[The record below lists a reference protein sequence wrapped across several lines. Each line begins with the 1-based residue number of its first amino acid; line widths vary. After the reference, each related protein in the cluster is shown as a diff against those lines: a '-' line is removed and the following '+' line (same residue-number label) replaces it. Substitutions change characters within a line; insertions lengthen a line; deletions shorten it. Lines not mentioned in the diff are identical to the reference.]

1 MKVLVTTDGSERS
14 LHALPHAAAFARA
27 TGSQLTLLRVLDPLL
42 DVGDQFALHVD
53 EAVEKTTAA
62 WHRDLS
68 GALANA
74 GITGDAL
81 VVEKVH
87 GEDTWDS
94 IISAATGMSASIIAM
109 DTRGAGAVRH
119 ALLGSVAMG
128 LVGHAELPVMVTGPS
143 IHPPPSTTAGYR
155 ILATTD
161 GSPASLAVIRALGTI
176 IETGAVDITL
186 LRLCWPG
193 TASHGAPDCAA
204 QLRQFRESLPD
215 SQRVT
220 EEVREMALVNGAA
233 PAIVAVA
240 QELGASAIAMATHGH
255 SAAYHLFG
263 GSTALGVVT
272 QSPLPVILT
281 RSIKPA

>member
-1 MKVLVTTDGSERS
+1 MNVLVTTDGSERS

-27 TGSQLTLLRVLDPLL
+27 TGSRLTLLRVLDPLL
-42 DVGDQFALHVD
+42 DLGNQFALHVD
-53 EAVEKTTAA
+53 EAVDKTAA
-62 WHRDLS
+62 TWRGELAS
-68 GALANA
+68 ALTGA
-74 GITGDAL
+74 GITGDAIIARKL
-81 VVEKVH
+81 H
-87 GEDTWDS
+87 GEDTWDT
-94 IISAATGMSASIIAM
+94 IIRVASGIGASLIAM

-128 LVGHAELPVMVTGPS
+128 LVGHAELPIMVTGPS
-143 IHPPPSTTAGYR
+143 IQPPAADSSYR
-155 ILATTD
+155 IVATTD
-161 GSPASLAVIRALGTI
+161 GSPASLAVVRALEPI
-176 IETGAVDITL
+176 IETGAVDVTL

-193 TASHGAPDCAA
+193 TADHSAADCTA
-204 QLRQFRESLPD
+204 QLRAFRQGLPD

-220 EEVREMALVNGAA
+220 EDVREMSLVNGAA
-233 PAIVAVA
+233 PAIITVA
-240 QELGASAIAMATHGH
+240 QALGASAIAMATHGH